1 MPWDSVPSQ
10 ANQIV
15 QVWGWGG
22 SITSTLP
29 VVSAPS
35 SPAWAPTPAQGP
47 GKGSQ
52 PKSGRLEGTNG
63 HSFSFFYF
71 SLISIFMLLVSVHP
85 PDSIMTHTYSL
96 SLLWGILLP

>member
-1 MPWDSVPSQ
+1 MVGPPSSRYTGDSVPSQ
-10 ANQIV
+10 ANQTV
-15 QVWGWGG
+15 QVCGC

-29 VVSAPS
+29 AVSAPS

-52 PKSGRLEGTNG
+52 PTSGRLEGTNG

-71 SLISIFMLLVSVHP
+71 SLISIFMLLVSVQP
-85 PDSIMTHTYSL
+85 PD
-96 SLLWGILLP
+96 

>member
-1 MPWDSVPSQ
+1 MVGPPSSRYTGDSVPSQ
-10 ANQIV
+10 ANQTV
-15 QVWGWGG
+15 QVCGC

-29 VVSAPS
+29 AVSAPS

-52 PKSGRLEGTNG
+52 PTSGRLEGTNG

-71 SLISIFMLLVSVHP
+71 SLISIFMLLLV
-85 PDSIMTHTYSL
+85 YSRL
-96 SLLWGILLP
+96 IQL